1 MRMQAA
7 EALLAERRPRWT
19 RERFIQ
25 VAELGVFDRVELV
38 RGELVE
44 MSPQGPPHSNVI
56 EVLNEFLMPKLVGRA
71 RVRVQLPLALS
82 DDTQVLPDLAI
93 VDRSAGRAD
102 HPSSAILVIEV
113 ADSSKRYDTIVKG
126 PLYAEARVREYWIVD
141 VEKRAVELYSAP
153 RAGVFTKHSK
163 VTTGELIIP
172 RFDDVR
178 IKLSDLFA

>member
-1 MRMQAA
+1 MRAA
-7 EALLAERRPRWT
+7 EALLAERRPHWT
-19 RERFIQ
+19 RTSFIK
-25 VAELGVFDRVELV
+25 VAETGVFDRVELV

-44 MSPQGPPHSNVI
+44 MSPQGPPHSKVI
-56 EVLNEFLMPKLVGRA
+56 ELLNEILMPALVGRA
-71 RVRVQLPLALS
+71 RVRVQLPLALD

-93 VDRSAGRAD
+93 VDRSATRED

-141 VEKRAVELYSAP
+141 VEKRVVELYSAP
-153 RAGVFTKHSK
+153 RGGVFTKHSK
-163 VTTGELIIP
+163 SSKGELVIP

-178 IKLSDLFA
+178 VVLNTLFG